1 MLALSRDQ
9 FSKAGIA
16 EQFAKSKVHSDK
28 EFLSKIISLAKLE
41 PGSTVLDVASGTGF
55 VAVEFAHKTKGLVI
69 GTDITREML
78 GWARKHAEKEAVNDQ
93 TAFLLA
99 EGSRQPFPD
108 QSFDNVVSR
117 LALHHIP
124 DPGPVVKE
132 MARLVKQG
140 GRIIIA
146 DQISPEDE
154 EAARFHDEF
163 ERFRDPSHQKALK
176 LSQLNNLFKEAG
188 LTTKGRKY
196 SPVLLQLED
205 WAARAGCDKERT
217 DVLKRIMLGA
227 NPRFRRA
234 FQIRE
239 SDGYTWF
246 RLQRVILA
254 GTR

>member
-1 MLALSRDQ
+1 MALSRDQ

-16 EQFAKSKVHSDK
+16 EQFAKSKVHSDM
-28 EFLSKIISLAKLE
+28 EFISKIICIAKLD
-41 PGSTVLDVASGTGF
+41 PGSIVLDVASGTGF
-55 VAVEFAHKTKGLVI
+55 VAVEFDHKTKGLVI

-78 GWARKHAEKEAVNDQ
+78 GWARKHAEKEAVNDH
-93 TAFLLA
+93 TTFLLA

-117 LALHHIP
+117 LALHHIR

-140 GRIIIA
+140 GRIIIV

-154 EAARFHDEF
+154 EAATFHDEF

-176 LSQLNNLFKEAG
+176 LSELNKLYKEAG
-188 LTTKGRKY
+188 LTTEGRKY
-196 SPVLLQLED
+196 SPGWLQLED
-205 WAARAGCDKERT
+205 WAMSAGCDKGSTE
-217 DVLKRIMLGA
+217 VLRRMMLGA

-239 SDGYTWF
+239 GDGYAWF

-254 GTR
+254 GSR